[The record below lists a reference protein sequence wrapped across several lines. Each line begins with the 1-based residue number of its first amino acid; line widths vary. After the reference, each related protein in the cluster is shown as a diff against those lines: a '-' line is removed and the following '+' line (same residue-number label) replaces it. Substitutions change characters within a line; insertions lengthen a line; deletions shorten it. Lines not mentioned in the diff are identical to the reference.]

1 VEAAILVF
9 LILLNGVFA
18 MSEMAIVSAKR
29 PRLKARADRGDTGAK
44 AALKLLDDP
53 SRMLS
58 TVQIGITLIGVVAGA
73 YGATAIADDLAPLL
87 LRFAPTLGEL
97 AEPLAFG
104 VVIVITTFLSLVLGE
119 LAPKR
124 IALAAPERIASIA
137 APPMAAIAAFS
148 APIVFVLKGV
158 TDALVSLVGADRLRN
173 ANVTEEEISS
183 LIDEGREAGLIEPQE
198 QEMIAGVMLLGDRSV
213 RSIMTP
219 RPEIVWLDPSA
230 TQDDN
235 RKRIRESRHS
245 RFPVAEGGVDHIIGV
260 VQAKDLLTQEGGAL
274 DIAAAMRPPIIV
286 HESIS
291 VLRLLELM
299 RARPVRMALVA
310 DEFGAIQGLVTP
322 SDLIEAISGAG
333 VGASVR
339 DDEHAVSPPV
349 RRDDGSWLIDGM
361 TPVEEFERSLN
372 LSGFSGAG
380 DYSTVAGLVI
390 DLLQKMPETGA
401 KASIGRLTFEIVD
414 MDGRRID
421 ALLVTVDDV
430 DAAI

>member
-1 VEAAILVF
+1 MEAAILVF

-29 PRLKARADRGDTGAK
+29 PRLKARADRGDAGAR

-73 YGATAIADDLAPLL
+73 YGATAIADDLAPVLL
-87 LRFAPTLGEL
+87 DLAPQLGEL
-97 AEPLAFG
+97 IEPLAFG
-104 VVIVITTFLSLVLGE
+104 LVIVATTFLSLVFGE

-124 IALAAPERIASIA
+124 IALGAPERIAALA
-137 APPMAAIAAFS
+137 APAMAAIASFS
-148 APIVFVLKGV
+148 SPFVFILKAS
-158 TDALVSLVGADRLRN
+158 TDAIVSLVGGNRIRN

-198 QEMIAGVMLLGDRSV
+198 REMIAGVMLLGDRSV
-213 RSIMTP
+213 RSVMTP
-219 RPEIVWLDPSA
+219 RPDIVWLDPA
-230 TQDDN
+230 APAEENQ
-235 RKRIRESRHS
+235 RKIRDSRHS

-260 VQAKDLLTQEGGAL
+260 VQAKDLLTQEGRPL
-274 DIAAAMRPPIIV
+274 DIAAAMRQPIIV

-291 VLRLLELM
+291 VLRLLDLM
-299 RARPVRMALVA
+299 RASPVRMAFVA
-310 DEFGAIQGLVTP
+310 DEFGAIQGLATP
-322 SDLIEAISGAG
+322 ADLLDAIAGAG
-333 VGASVR
+333 VGAVA
-339 DDEHAVSPPV
+339 DEHAVAPPV
-349 RRDDGSWLIDGM
+349 RRDDGSWLIDAM
-361 TPVEEFERSLN
+361 TPVEEFERALG
-372 LSGFSGAG
+372 LSGYSGGG

-401 KASIGRLTFEIVD
+401 RASIGKLTFEIVD

-421 ALLVTVDDV
+421 ALLVTIDDEE
-430 DAAI
+430 AAA